1 MFTKGKSGNPRGRPK
16 GAKGKVTAD
25 IKAFLQ
31 SVVTANYE
39 TIQRDL
45 LALDAKDRLS
55 VLEKFIAYLVPKA
68 TNHNVSVDKLTDAQI
83 DELLKILGDE

>member
-16 GAKGKVTAD
+16 GAKGKVSTD

-31 SVVTANYE
+31 SVVIANYE
-39 TIQRDL
+39 TIQKDL
-45 LALDAKDRLS
+45 AALDAKDRLA
-55 VLEKFIAYLVPKA
+55 VLEKFIGYLVPKA

-83 DELLKILGDE
+83 DELLNILGE